1 MSQPSLSCLTQQQNW
16 IWLTLKALASST
28 CFRGKYPE
36 AAPQSFLVLE
46 NNLLVELLFVCIYGR
61 ICPVSASDCLQLQKW
76 ILKKFSTAF
85 STIQK
90 SAKNKLPIWSH
101 CRLLSRGY
109 VCLTAEKKQHNREHI
124 VCIPHVVVAKAR
136 KVCHHLTIQCLAL
149 CNSTKAKCEQG
160 EYCHAL

>member
-109 VCLTAEKKQHNREHI
+109 VCLTAEKKTAQQRAH
-124 VCIPHVVVAKAR
+124 
-136 KVCHHLTIQCLAL
+136 CLYSSRCSSKSKKSMSSSYNTVSGSL
-149 CNSTKAKCEQG
+149 
-160 EYCHAL
+160 